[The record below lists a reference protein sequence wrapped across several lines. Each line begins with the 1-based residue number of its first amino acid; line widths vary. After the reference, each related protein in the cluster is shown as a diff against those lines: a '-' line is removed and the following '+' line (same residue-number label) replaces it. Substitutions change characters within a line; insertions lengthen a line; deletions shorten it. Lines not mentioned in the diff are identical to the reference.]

1 MPDRSRLRALFRG
14 CYCILRGIVLLSAV
28 PLSHVSVV
36 YACGVLHVAVGCFS
50 PMYATA
56 GVVCLDQ
63 CDRCNQS
70 IKITQSRS
78 LLHIFDR
85 ADYRLDR
92 YAFGIYRWRCIVV
105 AYILLSPCGACMS
118 QSSGHILVSFQLYS
132 VKRPHTA
139 IHRRIQVDTDDNDT
153 ASVYE
158 VRTITTT
165 AMEAN

>member
-1 MPDRSRLRALFRG
+1 MMTCLTVHGYVLCFVVATVYYVVSSCCLQSHFRT
-14 CYCILRGIVLLSAV
+14 LVFS
-28 PLSHVSVV
+28 
-36 YACGVLHVAVGCFS
+36 YAYGVLHVAVGCSS

-85 ADYRLDR
+85 ADYRLDH

-105 AYILLSPCGACMS
+105 
-118 QSSGHILVSFQLYS
+118 V
-132 VKRPHTA
+132 
-139 IHRRIQVDTDDNDT
+139 
-153 ASVYE
+153 
-158 VRTITTT
+158 
-165 AMEAN
+165 

>member
-1 MPDRSRLRALFRG
+1 MTCLTVHGYVLCFVVATVYCVVWFCCLQSRFRT
-14 CYCILRGIVLLSAV
+14 LVFR
-28 PLSHVSVV
+28 

-78 LLHIFDR
+78 LLHIVDT

-92 YAFGIYRWRCIVV
+92 YAFGVYMWRCIVV
-105 AYILLSPCGACMS
+105 VYILLTLCGAHMFE
-118 QSSGHILVSFQLYS
+118 SSGHFLVSFQLYP
-132 VKRPHTA
+132 VKRPNTA
-139 IHRRIQVDTDDNDT
+139 IHRRIQVDTDDDDT

-158 VRTITTT
+158 
-165 AMEAN
+165 A